1 MLTIKCLLSEDGG
14 VRVIP
19 TEWQNKIY
27 LGYEKNANVYKIQ
40 IVPDGIWKQ
49 TSIRAFFHSP
59 GGDPPAQLFVNNTI
73 MVPNSVTVNSGNGTL
88 VFTGTDGDA
97 VIVSQNVEFNVG
109 ENDGIEDGDTPEPA
123 TPAWEQLVTA
133 IKNDATEAQ
142 NAAKESRLSAN
153 KAEKA
158 LNDLKEGIANG
169 EFTGVPG
176 PQGPQ
181 GPQGE
186 QGPVGPQGQQGE
198 QGPVGPQGPRGP
210 QGATGPQGIQGIRG
224 ERGLQGPQGN
234 PGKDGTDGEPGPQGP
249 VGPEGPQGPKGDT
262 PSLQA
267 IVDAVYPVGIVTLFN
282 ANVDPN
288 IAFPETRW
296 SMLPTDVT
304 IRLGISPGDTGGKT
318 THSHTLSNV
327 NKAVAQIGNDSRYIM
342 FESGENF
349 GKIITQHKNT
359 CYAWRHEADA
369 STTSAQQNATPVRG
383 NTDPATNWPPYHTLV
398 GWYRES

>member
-27 LGYEKNANVYKIQ
+27 LGYEKNANVYQIQ

-59 GGDPPAQLFVNNTI
+59 GGDPPAQLFVDNTI

-123 TPAWEQLVTA
+123 TPAWEQLVAT
-133 IKNDATEAQ
+133 IKGDATDAQ
-142 NAAKESRLSAN
+142 NAAKESKQSAN

-158 LNDLKEGIANG
+158 LKDLEEGIASG
-169 EFTGVPG
+169 KFEGVPG
-176 PQGPQ
+176 PE

-186 QGPVGPQGQQGE
+186 QGKQGPVGPQGPQGE

-210 QGATGPQGIQGIRG
+210 QGATGPRGIQGIQG
-224 ERGLQGPQGN
+224 ERGPQGPQGN
-234 PGKDGTDGEPGPQGP
+234 PGKDGTDGAPGPQGP
-249 VGPEGPQGPKGDT
+249 EGPRGPQGPKGET

-267 IVDAVYPVGIVTLFN
+267 IVDAVYPVGIVAFFN
-282 ANVDPN
+282 SAVDPN
-288 IAFPETRW
+288 SALAGTW
-296 SMLPTDVT
+296 VKLPADVA
-304 IRLGISPGDTGGKT
+304 IRLGATAGNTGGT
-318 THSHTLSNV
+318 STHSHTLSKT
-327 NKAVAQIGNDSRYIM
+327 NKAAAQIGNNSKTIM
-342 FESGENF
+342 FESGYGF
-349 GKIITQHKNT
+349 GQIYSRHVNT
-359 CYAWRHEADA
+359 CYVWTHNGDA
-369 STTSAQQNATPVRG
+369 VSSSTVQLATPVRG
-383 NTDPATNWPPYHTLV
+383 DTDPSSSWPPYYTLV
-398 GWYRES
+398 GWYRQS

>member
-1 MLTIKCLLSEDGG
+1 MLTIKCLLSDDGG

-27 LGYEKNANVYKIQ
+27 LGYEKNANVYQIQ

-123 TPAWEQLVTA
+123 TPAWEQLVAT
-133 IKNDATEAQ
+133 IKGDATEAQ
-142 NAAKESRLSAN
+142 NAAKESKQSAN

-158 LNDLKEGIANG
+158 LKDLEEGIVSG
-169 EFTGVPG
+169 KFEGVPG

-181 GPQGE
+181 GEQGD
-186 QGPVGPQGQQGE
+186 QGPVGPQGPQGG

-210 QGATGPQGIQGIRG
+210 QGATGPQGIQGIQG
-224 ERGLQGPQGN
+224 ER
-234 PGKDGTDGEPGPQGP
+234 GPQGP
-249 VGPEGPQGPKGDT
+249 QGPEGPQGPQGPKGET

-267 IVDAVYPVGIVTLFN
+267 IVDAVYPVGIVAFFN
-282 ANVDPN
+282 NAVDPN
-288 IAFPETRW
+288 VVFSGSSWAR
-296 SMLPTDVT
+296 LPDDVT
-304 IRLGISPGDTGGKT
+304 IRLAPIGGQTGGSN
-318 THSHTLSNV
+318 THYHTLSDE
-327 NKAVAQIGNDSRYIM
+327 KSAVAQITNYGGTAI
-342 FESGENF
+342 FESGDDGTDTLPRIRDRN
-349 GKIITQHKNT
+349 KNGLW
-359 CYAWRHEADA
+359 AWSHSKDNK
-369 STTSAQQNATPVRG
+369 TTDNWYPIPVRG
-383 NTDPATNWPPYHTLV
+383 STDNASTWPPYYTLV
-398 GWYRES
+398 GWYRQS

>member
-1 MLTIKCLLSEDGG
+1 MLTIKCLLSDDGG

-27 LGYEKNANVYKIQ
+27 LGYEKNANVYQIQ

-59 GGDPPAQLFVNNTI
+59 GGDPPAQLFVNDVI

-123 TPAWEQLVTA
+123 SPAWTQLVAT
-133 IKNDATEAQ
+133 IKDDAKQAED
-142 NAAKESRLSAN
+142 AAGESKKYAGQSK
-153 KAEKA
+153 KALDDLEKA
-158 LNDLKEGIANG
+158 IESG

-176 PQGPQ
+176 PEGPQ

-186 QGPVGPQGQQGE
+186 QGTVGPQGPQGE

-210 QGATGPQGIQGIRG
+210 QGATGPQGIQGIQS
-224 ERGLQGPQGN
+224 ERGLQGSQGI
-234 PGKDGTDGEPGPQGP
+234 PGKDGAPGPQGP

-262 PSLQA
+262 PSLQSV
-267 IVDAVYPVGIVTLFN
+267 VDAVYPVGIITAFMN
-282 ANVDPN
+282 TVDPN
-288 IAFPETRW
+288 TAWPDTTWVKIAQGRALMGAD
-296 SMLPTDVT
+296 SSHAV
-304 IRLGISPGDTGGKT
+304 GT
-318 THSHTLSNV
+318 T
-327 NKAVAQIGNDSRYIM
+327 A
-342 FESGENF
+342 
-349 GKIITQHKNT
+349 
-359 CYAWRHEADA
+359 
-369 STTSAQQNATPVRG
+369 
-383 NTDPATNWPPYHTLV
+383 
-398 GWYRES
+398 

>member
-1 MLTIKCLLSEDGG
+1 MLTIKCLLSDDGG

-27 LGYEKNANVYKIQ
+27 LGYEKNANVYQIQ

-59 GGDPPAQLFVNNTI
+59 SGDPPAQLFVNNTI
-73 MVPNSVTVNSGNGTL
+73 MVPNSVTVNSGDGTL

-123 TPAWEQLVTA
+123 TPAWEKLVAT
-133 IKNDATEAQ
+133 IKGDATEAQ
-142 NAAKESRLSAN
+142 NAAKESKQSAN

-158 LNDLKEGIANG
+158 LKDLEEGIASG
-169 EFTGVPG
+169 KFEGVPG

-181 GPQGE
+181 GE
-186 QGPVGPQGQQGE
+186 QGQQGPQGVQGTKGE

-210 QGATGPQGIQGIRG
+210 QGATGPQGIQGIQG
-224 ERGLQGPQGN
+224 ERGPQGPQGN
-234 PGKDGTDGEPGPQGP
+234 PGQQ
-249 VGPEGPQGPKGDT
+249 GPEGPQGPQGPIGET
-262 PSLQA
+262 PSLQS
-267 IVDAVYPVGIVTLFN
+267 IVNAVYPVGIVTLFN

-304 IRLGISPGDTGGKT
+304 IRLGISPGDTGGKA

-327 NKAVAQIGNDSRYIM
+327 NTAVAQIGNDARNIM
-342 FESGENF
+342 FESGEGF
-349 GKIITQHKNT
+349 GKIITRHKNA
-359 CYAWRHEADA
+359 CYMWRHEIDA
-369 STTSAQQNATPVRG
+369 STTSAKQNATPVRG